1 MGAQVQGRTCRCS
14 SVPSSSSSS
23 SDTPPDGSAVALLP
37 ELRQSGLLLGLA
49 FAVVGLALVLAH
61 LLTAL
66 Q

>member
-1 MGAQVQGRTCRCS
+1 MGAQVQGRTCRRS

-49 FAVVGLALVLAH
+49 FAVVGLVLVLAH

>member
-1 MGAQVQGRTCRCS
+1 
-14 SVPSSSSSS
+14 VPSSSSSS
-23 SDTPPDGSAVALLP
+23 SDTPPDAGAVALLP

-49 FAVVGLALVLAH
+49 FAVFGLVLVLAH

>member
-1 MGAQVQGRTCRCS
+1 L
-14 SVPSSSSSS
+14 SSSS
-23 SDTPPDGSAVALLP
+23 SDTPPDAGALALLP

-49 FAVVGLALVLAH
+49 FAVVGLVLVLAH